1 MRIFDENG
9 VELIAP
15 DYEKGYL
22 KEDSLFIMHHEAIEA
37 VEEKGH
43 WKTIKEYPSGG
54 KDVEWVVDVPK
65 VEAVEAWDEY
75 EEILR
80 FVAYSKKELAERKI
94 GMLKQ
99 SLIDTDYIAIKIVEG
114 AATLADYAEIIE
126 QRAAW
131 RQEINALEVVLKVEE
146 ECM

>member
-43 WKTIKEYPSGG
+43 WETIKEYPNGG

-80 FVAYSKKELAERKI
+80 FVANTIYAPCRI
-94 GMLKQ
+94 RR
-99 SLIDTDYIAIKIVEG
+99 
-114 AATLADYAEIIE
+114 AD
-126 QRAAW
+126 
-131 RQEINALEVVLKVEE
+131 RQALQQYFR
-146 ECM
+146 